1 MGAADIVP
9 GVSGGTIALVLR
21 IYERLV
27 ESIRDGSSALAALIR
42 FDGTAA
48 KGWFGKVDWKLLLPL
63 LLGILLAIATLAPL
77 IETLLADHPVELA
90 GAFMGLV
97 AGSTVVAW
105 QLMRNHDAGRV
116 AVLVVV
122 AVATF
127 FLLGLKEGTSEDTVS
142 QLAEPALWA
151 FFGAGAIAI
160 CAMILPGISGSFLLV
175 VMGMYGPLLAA
186 VNERDLIVLIVFAV
200 GAILGLAVFSQLLSW
215 ALRHHHDTVIAGLIG
230 LMVGSVRVLWPW
242 PGGVDSTALGSPD
255 GSEVA
260 VVVLALAGFALVM
273 LIDLASRRLVPA
285 PEPVI
290 P

>member
-1 MGAADIVP
+1 
-9 GVSGGTIALVLR
+9 VSGGTIALVLR

-27 ESIRDGSSALAALIR
+27 ESVRDGSSALAALIR
-42 FDGTAA
+42 FDGAA
-48 KGWFGKVDWKLLLPL
+48 ARDWLRKVDWKLLLPL
-63 LLGILLAIATLAPL
+63 LLGVLLAIATLAHL
-77 IETLLADHPVELA
+77 IETLLADYPVELA
-90 GAFMGLV
+90 GAFTGLV

-116 AVLVVV
+116 VVLVVV

-175 VMGMYGPLLAA
+175 VMGMYGPVLAA
-186 VNERDLIVLIVFAV
+186 VNERDFIVLIVFAI
-200 GAILGLAVFSQLLSW
+200 GATLGLAVFSQLLSW
-215 ALRHHHDTVIAGLIG
+215 ALRHHHDTVMAGLIG

-260 VVVLALAGFALVM
+260 VVLLALAGFLLVM

-285 PEPVI
+285 PEPVS